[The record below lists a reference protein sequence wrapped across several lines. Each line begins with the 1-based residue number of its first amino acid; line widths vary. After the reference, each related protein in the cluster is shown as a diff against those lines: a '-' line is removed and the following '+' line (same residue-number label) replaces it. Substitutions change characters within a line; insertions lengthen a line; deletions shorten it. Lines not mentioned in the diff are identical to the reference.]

1 MPVRSDLENPAK
13 FQGLSSA
20 EAKRRLARAGYNEL
34 PQQGRRDLAAILLG
48 VLREPMFGLLLAAA
62 GLYLLL
68 GDLQQGLLL
77 AGCALLSLGLVVQQ
91 ERRSERVLETLR
103 ELSSPRALVI
113 RDGAEQRIPGREVV
127 PGDLVIVAEGDR
139 VPADAALIICHGVVA
154 DESLLTGE
162 AMPVQKRCRLPADR
176 EITPAGGENQP
187 FVYSGTLIVSGQG
200 LGEALATGPATRMG
214 RIGTAL
220 DTLKPEQTP
229 LQRSIAGFVRVVAVL
244 GLGLSLALAGL
255 VIRATGNWSDGI
267 LAGITLAM
275 SALPEEFPMIL
286 IVFLSLGAWR
296 LSRHQVL
303 TRQASA
309 IETLGAATMLCVDKT
324 GTLTQNRMTVA
335 RLYAESESLV
345 VSPEKAELPEAFHKL
360 IEFAILASKPRAID
374 PMETALQRLG
384 AQALAGSEHLHET
397 WSVAEEYELTPGF
410 LAMSQAWRGDEAG
423 YVLAAKGAPEAIAD
437 LCHLAPPAAAR
448 LSAAVEEMA
457 ERGLR
462 VIAVA
467 GGLHAGPAMP
477 ANQHD
482 LDFTLIGLVGLA
494 DPLRPTVPAAIAEC
508 RQAGIKVAMIT
519 GDYAATA
526 EAIAREAGLDLAG
539 GILTGADL
547 AGMGDVELAR
557 RLREARVF
565 ARIMPEQKLRLVQ
578 AFKPNGEVTA
588 MTGDGVNDAPA
599 LKAAHIGVAMGRR
612 GTDVA
617 REASDLVLLQD
628 DFGAIVQAVRLGR
641 RIFGNLTKAMAYIT
655 AIHVPIAG
663 LALLPL
669 LLGWPIL
676 FFPVHIVFLE
686 MIIDPVCSVVFEAEP
701 EEEDIMRRP
710 PRPPPRAPLFS
721 RLRLAVSLIQGG
733 VVLGAV
739 LLMYGVSLPAGEDHA
754 RGLAFT
760 ALVVANL
767 GLVLVNR
774 SWRMGVWHVLRRPN
788 PAVWIVVAA
797 AAAVLSLAL
806 ALPAA
811 RGLFHFAPCDLAGLA
826 GAGALGLAAT
836 FWFEIPKAL
845 GLLRRA

>member
-1 MPVRSDLENPAK
+1 MPARSDPKSPPA
-13 FQGLSSA
+13 FPGLPSK
-20 EAKRRLARAGYNEL
+20 EAQRRLARYGYNEL
-34 PQQGRRDLAAILLG
+34 PRQDRRDLPAILIG
-48 VLREPMFGLLLAAA
+48 ILREPMFGLLLAAA

-77 AGCALLSLGLVVQQ
+77 AACALLSLGLVVHQ

-139 VPADAALIICHGVVA
+139 VPADAALITCHGVVA

-162 AMPVQKRCRLPADR
+162 AVPVRKRSRLAADR
-176 EITPAGGENQP
+176 EIAPAGGENQP
-187 FVYSGTLIVSGQG
+187 FVYSGTLIVGGQG
-200 LGEALATGPATRMG
+200 LAEVLATGPATRMG
-214 RIGTAL
+214 GIGAAL
-220 DTLKPEQTP
+220 RALEPEQTP

-255 VIRATGNWSDGI
+255 VIHATGDWSEGL

-275 SALPEEFPMIL
+275 SALPEEFPMVL

-324 GTLTQNRMTVA
+324 GTLTENRMAVA
-335 RLYAESESLV
+335 RLYAGGESLDV
-345 VSPEKAELPEAFHKL
+345 APEKAELPESFHRL

-374 PMETALQRLG
+374 PMDSALQRLG
-384 AQALAGSEHLHET
+384 EQALAGSEHLHRS

-410 LAMSQAWRGDEAG
+410 LAMSQAWRGEEEG
-423 YVLAAKGAPEAIAD
+423 YVVAAKGAPEAIAD
-437 LCHLAPPAAAR
+437 LSHLAPPAAAR
-448 LSAAVEEMA
+448 LAAAVEEMA
-457 ERGLR
+457 ARGLR

-467 GGLHAGPAMP
+467 GGRHAGPDLP

-482 LDFTLIGLVGLA
+482 FDFALIGLIGLA
-494 DPLRPTVPAAIAEC
+494 DPLRASVPAAIAEC

-526 EAIAREAGLDLAG
+526 GAIARQAGLDLAG

-547 AGMGDVELAR
+547 AAMDDPELAR
-557 RLREARVF
+557 RLRESRVF

-578 AFKPNGEVTA
+578 ALKANGEVTA

-599 LKAAHIGVAMGRR
+599 LKAAHIGIAMGRR

-617 REASDLVLLQD
+617 REASDLVLLDD

-663 LALLPL
+663 LALIPL

-686 MIIDPVCSVVFEAEP
+686 MIIDPVCSIVFEAES
-701 EEEDIMRRP
+701 EEADIMQLP
-710 PRPPPRAPLFS
+710 PRPPRAPLFS
-721 RLRLAVSLIQGG
+721 RLRLLVSLLQGA

-739 LLMYGVSLPAGEDHA
+739 LLLYGAALPAGEDRA

-760 ALVVANL
+760 ALVAANL

-774 SWRMGVWHVLRRPN
+774 SWNTGLWGSLRRPN
-788 PAVWIVVAA
+788 PAVWIVVGA

-806 ALPAA
+806 GTPAA
-811 RGLFHFAPCDLAGLA
+811 RGLFHFAAVDPAALAGV
-826 GAGALGLAAT
+826 GAVGLAAA

-845 GLLRRA
+845 GLLHRG